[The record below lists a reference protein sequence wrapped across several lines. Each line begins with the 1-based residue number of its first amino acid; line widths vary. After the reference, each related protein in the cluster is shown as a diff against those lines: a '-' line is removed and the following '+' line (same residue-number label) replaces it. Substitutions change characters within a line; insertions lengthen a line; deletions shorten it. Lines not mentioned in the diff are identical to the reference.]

1 MQMFV
6 PHNLRVVV
14 FSWLTDSDDK
24 SVQSSSSF
32 YIFIVLYTPTIH
44 PVYSPSRVIW
54 HSTSVEA
61 LSQY

>member
-32 YIFIVLYTPTIH
+32 YIFIVLYTPSI
-44 PVYSPSRVIW
+44 
-54 HSTSVEA
+54 
-61 LSQY
+61 QYIVRLG